1 MDAFIRQLRSPQPTL
16 VAFVAAA
23 SAVPLAVVTASV
35 WPLLIGALM
44 AVWGWWMRAEPS
56 TPSPDTGQPVMLLG
70 LPLSESAMQ
79 VQTTI
84 DGLVLASQAI
94 NEVTSMQAESA
105 REQAQVIEVANKRLD
120 DFLTMTERITAQ
132 AQQVTQVANRAA
144 AMSESGQSAIAATI
158 ATMDDIRAQV
168 DAIGTTIKRLAELT
182 QRIDDIIN
190 SVSEIATQSNLLALN
205 ASIEAARAG
214 AHGRG
219 FAVVADEVRTL
230 ASQSTQSAEQVR
242 AILGEIQAAMKQTII
257 ATQAGMANVEQG
269 RARTQVARDVMLQLS
284 SSVSEA
290 RAAVQEIASVLRRQS
305 EGLEEIAMSIDR
317 VERISQKSIDSIRTV
332 EMVSGNL
339 TRLAN
344 DLVQAVSINQSGDAK
359 LQPSR

>member
-1 MDAFIRQLRSPQPTL
+1 MDAVLRQLRSPQPAQ
-16 VAFVAAA
+16 VAYVAG
-23 SAVPLAVVTASV
+23 VLMVVLAIVTTSV
-35 WPLLIGALM
+35 WPLITAGAM
-44 AVWGWWMRAEPS
+44 AVWGWWVHSQAAAVPTAASLPSVAEA
-56 TPSPDTGQPVMLLG
+56 
-70 LPLSESAMQ
+70 LSASDNAIQ

-94 NEVTSMQAESA
+94 NEVTSTQAESA
-105 REQAQVIEVANKRLD
+105 REQAEMIKLANARLE
-120 DFLTMTERITAQ
+120 DFLTLTERITAQ
-132 AQQVTQVANRAA
+132 AQQVMQVANRAA
-144 AMSESGQSAIAATI
+144 TMSESGQSAIAATI
-158 ATMDDIRAQV
+158 TTMDDIRTQV
-168 DAIGTTIKRLAELT
+168 NAIGLTIKRLAELT

-242 AILGEIQAAMKQTII
+242 AILGEIQTAMKQTII
-257 ATQAGMANVEQG
+257 ATQTGMQNVEQG
-269 RARTQVARDVMLQLS
+269 RARTQIAQEVMLQLL
-284 SSVSEA
+284 SSVSDA
-290 RAAVQEIASVLRRQS
+290 RNAVQEIASVLKQQS

-317 VERISQKSIDSIRTV
+317 VQRISQQSLDSTRTV

-339 TRLAN
+339 SRLAN
-344 DLVQAVSINQSGDAK
+344 DLVKTVAISQ
-359 LQPSR
+359 